1 MPDSSLVVEHWSSTA
16 CGLRMHQVSVIVTYV
31 PGKFED
37 KSNLRATEG
46 LHLLPQMPCA
56 GTFRWLVGCRRCACA
71 CRHRCVICG
80 EAGHG
85 AVNCQKRMYIP
96 LENPKNLLKDRQIQ
110 EQGGRQQ
117 PMCSLLRKIRGQR
130 KKKAHTYWDL
140 ETFILKL
147 CVAELYIRGSNW
159 VGEEDLRLDSYVSI
173 SKTRRS
179 GYQVFS
185 KVLKS
190 SFNVR
195 ISCVNFQQI
204 HKKMWLS
211 SRTKLRQ

>member
-1 MPDSSLVVEHWSSTA
+1 MCRYFQMVGWLSAVCMCLQTPMRYLWGSWPWCSE
-16 CGLRMHQVSVIVTYV
+16 
-31 PGKFED
+31 
-37 KSNLRATEG
+37 
-46 LHLLPQMPCA
+46 LPE
-56 GTFRWLVGCRRCACA
+56 TDVYTT
-71 CRHRCVICG
+71 H
-80 EAGHG
+80 
-85 AVNCQKRMYIP
+85 

-130 KKKAHTYWDL
+130 KKIAHTYWDL

-173 SKTRRS
+173 SKTWRS